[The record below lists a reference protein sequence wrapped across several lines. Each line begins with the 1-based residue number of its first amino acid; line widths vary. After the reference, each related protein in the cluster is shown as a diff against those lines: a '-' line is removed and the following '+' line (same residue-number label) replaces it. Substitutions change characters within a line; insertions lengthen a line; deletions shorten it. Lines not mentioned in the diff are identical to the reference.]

1 MSLKRLFL
9 LVPAFLLVTG
19 CVTATQ
25 LQQELDPIKQQAASL
40 EERVGTLEG
49 QVSALED
56 RVTVLENRADTTD
69 AQIDK
74 WEQSLEDISRT
85 SNADDLEM
93 IEEMVRRAED
103 AANKSERAFMMQQ
116 EKGR

>member
-1 MSLKRLFL
+1 MSLKHMLL

-25 LQQELDPIKQQAASL
+25 LQQELDPIRQQTASL
-40 EERVGTLEG
+40 EERVT
-49 QVSALED
+49 A
-56 RVTVLENRADTTD
+56 LENRADTTD

-74 WEQSLEDISRT
+74 WEQSFEGISRT

-93 IEEMVRRAED
+93 MEEMVRRAED

>member
-1 MSLKRLFL
+1 LSLKRILL

-25 LQQELDPIKQQAASL
+25 LQQELDPIRQQTASL
-40 EERVGTLEG
+40 EER
-49 QVSALED
+49 VSALED
-56 RVTVLENRADTTD
+56 RVTALENRADTTD

-74 WEQSLEDISRT
+74 WEQSLEGISRT

-93 IEEMVRRAED
+93 MEEMVRRAED